1 MHPGKHGVNVRFSV
15 VGKFNTCVMWN
26 AQEYVKQIN
35 MPVNIVVL
43 MLQWCCKNVME
54 ISKHF
59 NVTNETD
66 NCKKKKK
73 PKKKNPPAKK

>member
-1 MHPGKHGVNVRFSV
+1 
-15 VGKFNTCVMWN
+15 
-26 AQEYVKQIN
+26 
-35 MPVNIVVL
+35 
-43 MLQWCCKNVME
+43 ME

-73 PKKKNPPAKK
+73 NPPAKIYKYLKTTRGNPKIAFFFKFKHLLS

>member
-1 MHPGKHGVNVRFSV
+1 MVFRIKIKLLP
-15 VGKFNTCVMWN
+15 
-26 AQEYVKQIN
+26 
-35 MPVNIVVL
+35 
-43 MLQWCCKNVME
+43 VME

-73 PKKKNPPAKK
+73 NPPAKIYKYLKTTRGNPKIAFFFKFKHLLS